1 MDSQNQTD
9 RISVDGGPC
18 EPSKHHKFSK
28 MLKCA
33 IDEVSYCIN
42 VQLPKNGKQMTSIFI
57 DNHIAYS
64 LNLLLQERFQDM
76 LDNELQYALF
86 YITVILI
93 VYLLGL
99 ILLLLHYIWTK
110 NGQISLFDIYLELLH
125 MLPFKHENRTNFNV
139 EIEGATSYGDLRP
152 IPMRLSNFHRGSRG
166 KS

>member
-1 MDSQNQTD
+1 M
-9 RISVDGGPC
+9 
-18 EPSKHHKFSK
+18 FSY
-28 MLKCA
+28 LKTVNKCF
-33 IDEVSYCIN
+33 SS
-42 VQLPKNGKQMTSIFI
+42 TSIFI

-64 LNLLLQERFQDM
+64 LNLLSQERFQDM

-93 VYLLGL
+93 VYLFGL

-125 MLPFKHENRTNFNV
+125 MLPFKQENRTNLNA
-139 EIEGATSYGDLRP
+139 EIEGTTSYRDLRP

-166 KS
+166 KSQNVSISNYIRIFYTLQ